1 VYFDL
6 IVEKSVFIH
15 GMERLEEAVSSFLH
29 VCFVANIQYPN
40 GSGLLCTLLQRW
52 VAKLDEHGTTA
63 DLTKKDQANK
73 EDKSGRSY
81 KKIFGEYAQKVFKL
95 LSEK

>member
-1 VYFDL
+1 
-6 IVEKSVFIH
+6 
-15 GMERLEEAVSSFLH
+15 
-29 VCFVANIQYPN
+29 
-40 GSGLLCTLLQRW
+40 